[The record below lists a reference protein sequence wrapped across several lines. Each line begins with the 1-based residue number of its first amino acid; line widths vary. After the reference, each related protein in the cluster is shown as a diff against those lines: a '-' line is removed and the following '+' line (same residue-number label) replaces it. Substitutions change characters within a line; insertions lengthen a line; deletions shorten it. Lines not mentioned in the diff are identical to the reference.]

1 MDTYLALGGSQC
13 KSSSDQLFTGSAAEM
28 EGIFCCNF
36 HLMGQPSVTYRET
49 GTRIFRPLSLYCFH
63 NFLCACACV
72 SHVKLP
78 SSNIKLNVFLF
89 VCVGCFFVKN
99 VTANVKAYR
108 LNKPFSALSVVFTPS
123 CGQRVYSLRAAMI
136 LNPSQINTHKHMV
149 YYVQTE
155 TANVCLMISS
165 QWQVSTCPRFGSDI
179 KTSSISACSTFK
191 CQRGNVLSDKFTPRT
206 RIMHYH

>member
-1 MDTYLALGGSQC
+1 M
-13 KSSSDQLFTGSAAEM
+13 F
-28 EGIFCCNF
+28 
-36 HLMGQPSVTYRET
+36 
-49 GTRIFRPLSLYCFH
+49 
-63 NFLCACACV
+63 
-72 SHVKLP
+72 
-78 SSNIKLNVFLF
+78 FLF

-136 LNPSQINTHKHMV
+136 LKPSPINTHKHMV

-165 QWQVSTCPRFGSDI
+165 QWQVSTCCLAQ
-179 KTSSISACSTFK
+179 ISKPHQFLHVQHLNAKGEIF
-191 CQRGNVLSDKFTPRT
+191 
-206 RIMHYH
+206 

>member
-1 MDTYLALGGSQC
+1 M
-13 KSSSDQLFTGSAAEM
+13 F
-28 EGIFCCNF
+28 
-36 HLMGQPSVTYRET
+36 
-49 GTRIFRPLSLYCFH
+49 
-63 NFLCACACV
+63 
-72 SHVKLP
+72 
-78 SSNIKLNVFLF
+78 FLF

-136 LNPSQINTHKHMV
+136 LKPSQINTHKHMV

-191 CQRGNVLSDKFTPRT
+191 CQRRNVLSDKFTPRT